1 MTLWESVLLGIALCF
16 DTLAVS
22 ATCSLKTS
30 ISMKRSLLLAVVFA
44 VFQGGFPLFGALIG
58 TAAEQF
64 VSSVD
69 HWIAFGLLAMVG
81 GKMLYDAIRDE
92 ESEGNFDVSKF
103 GVIVTL
109 AVATSIDAFVVGIGF
124 GLNSTIAESLFT
136 CLIIGIVTFI
146 AAMLGILI
154 GKVKMPFNDRVAT
167 VIGAIV
173 LIGLGTKTLIEHTLL

>member
-1 MTLWESVLLGIALCF
+1 MTLWESILLGIALCF

-22 ATCSLKTS
+22 ATCSLKSS
-30 ISMKRSLLLAVVFA
+30 ISLKRSLLLAIVFA
-44 VFQGGFPLFGALIG
+44 VFQGGFPLLGALIG

-64 VSSVD
+64 VSSID

-81 GKMLYDAIRDE
+81 GKMLYDAIRNE
-92 ESEGNFDVSKF
+92 ESEGNFDVTKF

-124 GLNSTIAESLFT
+124 GLQSTASESLFT
-136 CLIIGIVTFI
+136 CLVIGVITFL
-146 AAMLGILI
+146 AAMFGIMV
-154 GKVKMPFNDRVAT
+154 GKVKLPFNDRIAT
-167 VIGAIV
+167 AIGALV